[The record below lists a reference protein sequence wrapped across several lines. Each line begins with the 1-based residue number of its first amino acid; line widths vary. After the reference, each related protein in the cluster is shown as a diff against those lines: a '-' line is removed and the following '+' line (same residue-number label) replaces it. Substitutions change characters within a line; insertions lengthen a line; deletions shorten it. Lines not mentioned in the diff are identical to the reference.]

1 MRSMKQW
8 SGILWV
14 YLAAILMV
22 TSAATTCW
30 AVPAQI
36 SAGAN
41 HTLFL
46 KSDGTLWGSGA
57 NQEGQLGD
65 GSVLNR
71 ITPVPI
77 GNGWRSVSTGASHTL
92 AIRADGT
99 LWSWGSNTFG
109 QLGLP
114 AVGTPPNVSFA
125 AGRLSPVQIGTS
137 ANWVTVAAAGSSSY
151 ALQGDGSLWVW
162 GDNSL
167 GQLGDGSLTSR
178 AEPFK
183 LPPPLDPLGNPSNGF
198 FTAVAA
204 SGEHTL
210 ALQADGTL
218 WATGFNLFGQLGNGS
233 LLDRTSFIKIGTE
246 SGWVSIAAG
255 ETHSAA
261 IRADGSLWTWGA
273 NDQGQLGN
281 GAALPGANVTT
292 PFQVTGTGSDN
303 QWVGLAA
310 GMLHTLALQ
319 RNGTLWAWGINGN
332 GQLGSGDIAGR
343 NVPTRVT
350 APAAVAANIVAISAG
365 ELHSLALKSDGQL
378 YAWGDNAQGQF
389 GTGSTTSAL
398 QAVAAQNNSFSW
410 VGTEPGRLFTAAI
423 RSNGTLW
430 SWGSNA
436 SGQLGIGSLLD
447 SALPVQVGA
456 AAAWR
461 ALAGGTNHT
470 VALAADGTLWSWG
483 SDATGQLG
491 NGTASATV
499 TAPQN
504 ILVSTLVDPQLSDN
518 DWTAVSAGTGH
529 TAALKADGS
538 LWSWGDNTSG
548 QLGMIDPLTTSTT
561 NTPARVTVS
570 SGVPAGFNNG
580 WVAAA
585 AGGTHTLA
593 LQADGTLWSWGSNFS
608 GEAGIDTAGGTFF
621 FTPRAVTFEP
631 PPAGASPAFNSS
643 WRKISAGVSYSVGLQ
658 ADGSLWVWGANNFNQ
673 LGNNSGTASFTP
685 IKVNLP
691 APVMSVFSGQ
701 SHTLALL
708 SNGTLWSWGRND
720 NGQLGI
726 NSTAVAIAPQQISLS
741 SPAGASNDWSSAG
754 GGGLHSVFLRNDGT
768 LWSSGSNSSGQG
780 GLGAVT
786 AVQIPT
792 RLAEPRST
800 VTPLAL
806 SFGNGVIGGV
816 PVTRSITITN
826 SGTAPLQAAI
836 SSSDPAVFGVAP
848 LSCGTLAPAAS
859 CFITVTF
866 NPALPVGIKSAT
878 LTVNTNDP
886 LALTTTVSVEAV
898 AVLPYSISA
907 SASAGGTITPS
918 GQIPIAPDGSQTFVF
933 TPDIGF
939 RLQDVV
945 VDGISQ
951 GALGSYTFSNV
962 NAPHTIRANFVA
974 GLTVTVAGTAGQ
986 GGTISPDSIVTINS
1000 GDNKTFFITPDFGYV
1015 ISDVVVVEMVEDLD
1029 LDGNGLG
1036 TFTPQTSHLGPVS
1049 SFTFFNVRAP
1059 GSSIAAT
1066 FVTSSI
1072 RTWNWRNPLPQGL
1085 ATRHVETDGNG
1096 SYAAV
1101 GDFGVIMTSSDGV
1114 EWNVRQSGTMNLNS
1128 VAYGAG
1134 RFVAVGNG
1142 GRILRSSTKAADGYA
1157 SWSEISSGSAST
1169 LRGIT
1174 YNGSVFVAV
1183 GNSQI
1188 SENFPYVPK
1197 MTILTSPDG
1206 AVWSDHSQLLAINET
1221 LDLRDVAAGNGTVVA
1236 VGSGGVILTSSD
1248 NGNSW
1253 RRIPDDLN
1261 GRGSTINSITFGSN
1275 SFVAVGEFAQITTSY
1290 DNGTTWNPISTLDV
1304 FDDLKGVAYGALGT
1318 GQNVFVAVGTDGAII
1333 TSENLGANWSAQIS
1347 GLANNGSGAVLHT
1360 VVVGTTAAAV
1370 PQILAAGEFGTLLA
1384 SFDSFSWSSRLVSV
1398 SSATLRG
1405 VARGNATFVA
1415 VGGDPAT
1422 IDAPASASIVS
1433 SPDNGLTWSARSIP
1447 AGSQNL
1453 TAAAY
1458 GNGIFVAVGKSAF
1471 NSANPTATATILTS
1485 TNGTTWTSRSSGSF
1499 LGLNAVTFANGRF
1512 IAVGDYNPAGN
1523 GRPEG
1528 AALLTSTNGVTW
1540 TFAQI
1545 ITQNGTPLNGITYSG
1560 TTYVAVGELGSL
1572 ITSTNGVDWIDRGAD
1587 AVINGYDLTSIAYGN
1602 GSFRTVGLT
1611 TEVGVGPSSFVSSN
1625 GVNWTAEILPVPTVL
1640 NMRFQGIA
1648 YFNGQFV
1655 AVGNENFILSKNV
1668 AQPGSSWVINTG
1680 ADSVNSSLYGIAV
1693 GNGSFV
1699 AVGANGTILQTAQQ
1713 LPGLPE
1719 IEVRPEFLAFDPLL
1733 AGQSVSRSI
1742 TISNDGHGPL
1752 EITSISVPNGPFSIA
1767 NDLCSTVALAPA
1779 ASCSLEVVFAPQTT
1793 GTENVGL
1800 NIQSNDPDNPGL
1812 TVPLSGS
1819 ASGAFTLTIAIG
1831 GSGSGSVT
1839 SAPAGIP
1846 LYGCSTGT
1854 CPTAHPTGTPVTL
1867 TATPADWRSG
1877 GIFSG
1882 DCSGVDSCQTTMT
1895 DHRSVLA
1902 TFDLINRVRLTA
1914 GTTLDHPAI
1923 QSAYDS
1929 AAEGSEIRALQF
1941 QFPEVLLFDRPEN
1954 VLVRGGWDSGY
1965 TTNAAG
1971 FSTIQGSLTI
1981 RNGSVRVENVIIL
1994 P

>member
-1 MRSMKQW
+1 MQRMK
-8 SGILWV
+8 SLKSILWV
-14 YLAAILMV
+14 LLPAFLLV
-22 TSAATTCW
+22 VPVATTCW
-30 AVPAQI
+30 AVPAQVV
-36 SAGAN
+36 AGAD

-57 NQEGQLGD
+57 NQDGQLGD

-71 ITPVPI
+71 STPVQI
-77 GNGWRSVSTGASHTL
+77 GGGWRSVSTGAGHTL
-92 AIRADGT
+92 AVKTDGT
-99 LWSWGSNTFG
+99 LWSWGSNSFG

-114 AVGTPPNVSFA
+114 AIGTPPNETFA

-137 ANWVTVAAAGSSSY
+137 SNWVTVVAAGFSSY

-183 LPPPLDPLGNPSNGF
+183 LPAPQDPQGNPSNGF
-198 FTAVAA
+198 FTAIAA

-210 ALQADGTL
+210 ALQADGSL

-233 LLDRTSFIKIGTE
+233 LLDRTGLVKIGSD

-261 IRADGSLWTWGA
+261 IRSDGSLWTWGA

-281 GAALPGANVTT
+281 GSALPGANVTT
-292 PFQVTGTGSDN
+292 PAQIAGTGSDN
-303 QWVGLAA
+303 HWVGLSA
-310 GMLHTLALQ
+310 GMLHTLALK
-319 RNGTLWAWGINGN
+319 RDGTLWTWGLNSN
-332 GQLGSGDIAGR
+332 GQLGNGNTAIR
-343 NVPTRVT
+343 NVPTRIT
-350 APAAVAANIVAISAG
+350 APAAVASDIVAIAAG
-365 ELHSLALKSDGQL
+365 ELHSLALKANGQL
-378 YAWGDNAQGQF
+378 YAWGDNALGQF
-389 GTGSTTSAL
+389 GNGATPSSL
-398 QAVAAQNNSFSW
+398 LAVAAQSNSYSW
-410 VGTEPGRLFTAAI
+410 ISTEPGRLFTAAI

-447 SALPVQVGA
+447 SSVPTQVA
-456 AAAWR
+456 SSSVWR
-461 ALAGGTNHT
+461 SVTGGTNHA
-470 VALAADGTLWSWG
+470 VALAADGTLWAWG

-491 NGTASATV
+491 NGTATATATV
-499 TAPQN
+499 PQN
-504 ILVSTLVDPQLSDN
+504 ILISALVDPQLSDN
-518 DWTAVSAGTGH
+518 DWMAVSAGTGH
-529 TAALKADGS
+529 TVALKADGS

-548 QLGMIDPLTTSTT
+548 QLGMFDPFTISTT
-561 NTPARVTVS
+561 NTPGRVSVS

-580 WVAAA
+580 WVTAA

-608 GEAGIDTAGGTFF
+608 GEAGINTASGTFF
-621 FTPRAVTFEP
+621 FTPRAVIFDP
-631 PPAGASPAFNSS
+631 PPAGAAPAFNSS
-643 WRKISAGVSYSVGLQ
+643 WRKISAGLSYSVGLQ

-673 LGNNSGTASFTP
+673 LGNNSGIASFTP
-685 IKVNLP
+685 IRVNLP
-691 APVMSVFSGQ
+691 APVISIFSGL

-726 NSTAVAIAPQQISLS
+726 NSTAVAIAPQQISSS
-741 SPAGASNDWSSAG
+741 SPAGAANVWSSAG
-754 GGGLHSVFLRNDGT
+754 GGGLHSVLLRNDGT

-780 GLGAVT
+780 GLGALT
-786 AVQIPT
+786 QVQIPT

-800 VTPLAL
+800 VAPLSL
-806 SFGNGVIGGV
+806 SFGNGVIGGA
-816 PVTRSITITN
+816 PVTRTVTITN
-826 SGTAPLQAAI
+826 SGTAPLQATI
-836 SSSDPAVFGVAP
+836 SSSDPAAFGVAP

-866 NPALPVGIKSAT
+866 NPALPVGGKSAT
-878 LTVNTNDP
+878 LTVSSNDP
-886 LALTTTVSVEAV
+886 LAPSTTVTAGAV
-898 AVLPYSISA
+898 AVLPYTINA
-907 SASAGGTITPS
+907 SASTGGTITPA
-918 GQIPIAPDGSQTFVF
+918 GQIPIAPDAGQTFIF
-933 TPDIGF
+933 TPDTGF

-951 GALGSYTFSNV
+951 GALGSYTFNNV
-962 NAPHTIRANFVA
+962 NAPHTIRADFVA
-974 GLTVTVAGTAGQ
+974 GITVTVAGTAGQ
-986 GGTISPDSIVTINS
+986 GGTISPDNLVTINS

-1015 ISDVVVVEMVEDLD
+1015 IADVIVTEMLEDLD

-1036 TFTPQTSHLGPVS
+1036 TYTAQTSHLGPVS
-1049 SFTFFNVRAP
+1049 SFTFFNVRAT

-1066 FVTSSI
+1066 FETSSV
-1072 RTWNWRNPLPQGL
+1072 RSWNWRNPLPQGL

-1114 EWNVRQSGTMNLNS
+1114 NWSVRQSGTMNLNS

-1236 VGSGGVILTSSD
+1236 VGSGGVILTSTD

-1253 RRIPDDLN
+1253 RRVPDDLN

-1290 DNGTTWNPISTLDV
+1290 DNGTTWNPVITLDI
-1304 FDDLKGVAYGALGT
+1304 FDDLKGVAYGTLAE
-1318 GQNVFVAVGTDGAII
+1318 GQNIFAAVGTDGAII
-1333 TSENLGANWSAQIS
+1333 TSENLGANWSSQIS
-1347 GLANNGSGAVLHT
+1347 GLANNGSGAVLHS
-1360 VVVGTTAAAV
+1360 VVVGTTASAE
-1370 PQILAAGEFGTLLA
+1370 PQILAAGEFGTLLT
-1384 SFDSFSWSSRLVSV
+1384 SSDSFSWTNRLVSV
-1398 SSATLRG
+1398 SSTSLRG

-1415 VGGDPAT
+1415 VGGDPAV

-1433 SPDNGLTWSARSIP
+1433 SLDNGLTWNARSIP

-1453 TAAAY
+1453 TAATY
-1458 GNGIFVAVGKSAF
+1458 GNGIFVAVGESAF

-1512 IAVGDYNPAGN
+1512 IAVGDYNPPGN
-1523 GRPEG
+1523 GKPEG

-1540 TFAQI
+1540 TFSQI
-1545 ITQNGTPLNGITYSG
+1545 ITQNGTPLNGISYSG

-1572 ITSTNGVDWIDRGAD
+1572 VTSSNGVDWIDRGAD
-1587 AVINGYDLTSIAYGN
+1587 TVINGYDLTSIAYGN
-1602 GSFRTVGLT
+1602 GTFRAVGLT
-1611 TEVGVGPSSFVSSN
+1611 TEVGVGPRSFVSSN
-1625 GVNWTAEILPVPTVL
+1625 GVNWSSEILPVPTVL

-1655 AVGNENFILSKNV
+1655 AVGNEDFILSKNV
-1668 AQPGSSWVINTG
+1668 AQPGSGWVINTG

-1719 IEVRPEFLAFDPLL
+1719 IEVRPELLAFDPLL
-1733 AGQSVSRSI
+1733 VGQSISRTI

-1752 EITSISVPNGPFSIA
+1752 EIVSASVPNGPFSIV
-1767 NDLCSTVALAPA
+1767 NDLCSTVALPPET
-1779 ASCSLEVVFAPQTT
+1779 SCSLEVLFAPQTS
-1793 GTENVGL
+1793 GTENVSL
-1800 NIQSNDPDNPGL
+1800 SILSNDPDNPGL

-1819 ASGAFTLTIAIG
+1819 ASGAFTLTITIT
-1831 GSGSGSVT
+1831 GSGSGSVS
-1839 SAPAGIP
+1839 SAPAGTP
-1846 LYGCSTGT
+1846 LYGCSTGN

-1882 DCSGVDSCQTTMT
+1882 DCSGVDSCQTTMI

-1914 GTTLDHPAI
+1914 GTSLDHPAI
-1923 QSAYDS
+1923 QSAYES
-1929 AAEGSEIRALQF
+1929 AAEGSEIRSLHF
-1941 QFPEVLLFDRPEN
+1941 PFPEVLLFDRPEN
-1954 VLVRGGWDSGY
+1954 VLLRGGWDSGY
-1965 TTNAAG
+1965 TTNTAG
-1971 FSTIQGSLTI
+1971 FSTIQGSLVI
-1981 RNGSVRVENVIIL
+1981 RNGSVRVENVKIV